1 MPSEII
7 ASKQHQKSSIQKN
20 CSISKHPPKI
30 ESPVS
35 TQLKPKKSYIEGEQE
50 SNFIRELKGKLSKV
64 SKIDREELNRLQE
77 KKLHK
82 KTELSSNRRKTK
94 RDLGTAK
101 STANMTH
108 TQKTSQTNI
117 NFINNKSYNN
127 ASCKVFESKKKDS
140 VKKNEDRGLSNHEWQ
155 KNIEKANKKLN
166 RVNICKLQENMK
178 KNNEKKSQMREAGSK
193 KIQKTLEKKT
203 NKKDN
208 ERRQLKLHFT

>member
-7 ASKQHQKSSIQKN
+7 ASKEHQKSSIQKN
-20 CSISKHPPKI
+20 CSISKHPKI
-30 ESPVS
+30 ESPIAS
-35 TQLKPKKSYIEGEQE
+35 QLKSKKGQNEGEHE

-77 KKLHK
+77 KKMYK
-82 KTELSSNRRKTK
+82 KTELSSNRKKTK

-117 NFINNKSYNN
+117 NIPIKTYTNTSSKAY
-127 ASCKVFESKKKDS
+127 ESKKKDS
-140 VKKNEDRGLSNHEWQ
+140 VKKNEERGISNHEWQ

-178 KNNEKKSQMREAGSK
+178 KNNEKKSQ
-193 KIQKTLEKKT
+193 I
-203 NKKDN
+203 KDN
-208 ERRQLKLHFT
+208 QAKKN